1 MASDISKLTEEE
13 RELLIQLIDGDMR
26 LIKLTIGDDGS
37 FDHGLGEAAGR
48 FEVHEVRILLRS
60 LERKGFLVGKE
71 HDRAIFCPT
80 CDSVKVYSK
89 YDCPKCHSQK
99 VTLMELLQHPF
110 CGYAGEKET
119 FISGLNLICPKCKM
133 NLGKIGAPL
142 SKEEFSLE
150 HKVIGSSF
158 NCEKCG
164 NKFNKPNV
172 QHFCQEC
179 GTRFDNKTANYDVL
193 SEYKVL
199 HQVSKMLSTRSERVV
214 LLIEDNPDDVK
225 IMKRY
230 VKKSGVPFKVEQ
242 ASTGKEGIKK
252 LKNVDPDFVV
262 LDYNLPDMNGIE
274 ILRAIREF
282 NEDIPVVMLTGA
294 DDRQTAVEAMKLGA
308 LDYIVKEIASYEMLP
323 VMLEQI
329 K

>member
-1 MASDISKLTEEE
+1 
-13 RELLIQLIDGDMR
+13 
-26 LIKLTIGDDGS
+26 
-37 FDHGLGEAAGR
+37 
-48 FEVHEVRILLRS
+48 
-60 LERKGFLVGKE
+60 
-71 HDRAIFCPT
+71 
-80 CDSVKVYSK
+80 
-89 YDCPKCHSQK
+89 
-99 VTLMELLQHPF
+99 
-110 CGYAGEKET
+110 
-119 FISGLNLICPKCKM
+119 
-133 NLGKIGAPL
+133 
-142 SKEEFSLE
+142 
-150 HKVIGSSF
+150 
-158 NCEKCG
+158 
-164 NKFNKPNV
+164 
-172 QHFCQEC
+172 
-179 GTRFDNKTANYDVL
+179 
-193 SEYKVL
+193 
-199 HQVSKMLSTRSERVV
+199 MLSTRSERVV